1 MAVEVLAGCAQ
12 CHFWLDAMPAA
23 LMPIHR
29 GPRDFFTVQ
38 PGVLGVAGQES
49 VQQSVSPRVGGAA
62 GRCHCRP
69 RRDLA

>member
-1 MAVEVLAGCAQ
+1 MAVEVLAGGAQ

-23 LMPIHR
+23 LMP
-29 GPRDFFTVQ
+29 
-38 PGVLGVAGQES
+38 GVVGVAGQES